1 MDCHFTTAIVQAS
14 PKRRWSVPSKSAS
27 CWWPC
32 SLSEDDGNV
41 RRGLPGWFK
50 ATVPEKSPFCFSESR
65 RDASQEFGQIL
76 TVCGWSL
83 TVPGVSG
90 VTGSALHETSFINRS
105 LAALADVL
113 GALSERRGHIPS
125 RKSKL
130 ATCCRTRSV
139 RSVPWKS

>member
-1 MDCHFTTAIVQAS
+1 M
-14 PKRRWSVPSKSAS
+14 PPER
-27 CWWPC
+27 
-32 SLSEDDGNV
+32 
-41 RRGLPGWFK
+41 FK

-113 GALSERRGHIPS
+113 GALSERRGHIPY
-125 RKSKL
+125 RNSKL
-130 ATCCRTRSV
+130 AHMLQDALGKECPLEELTAVPCSCGEQAPPGHTSCGDLLALESV
-139 RSVPWKS
+139 VCPQHP

>member
-1 MDCHFTTAIVQAS
+1 M
-14 PKRRWSVPSKSAS
+14 PPER
-27 CWWPC
+27 
-32 SLSEDDGNV
+32 
-41 RRGLPGWFK
+41 FK

-113 GALSERRGHIPS
+113 GALSERRGHIPY
-125 RKSKL
+125 RNSKL
-130 ATCCRTRSV
+130 AHMLQDALGKECPLEELTAVPCSCGEQAPPGHTSCGDLLALGSV
-139 RSVPWKS
+139 VCPQHP